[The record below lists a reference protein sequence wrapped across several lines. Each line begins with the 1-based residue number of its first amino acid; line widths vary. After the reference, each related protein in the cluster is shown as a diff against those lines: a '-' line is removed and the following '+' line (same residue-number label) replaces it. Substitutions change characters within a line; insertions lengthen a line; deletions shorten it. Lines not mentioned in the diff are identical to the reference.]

1 MESANVFGFEDLEV
15 WKKSRDFKNEI
26 AVLVKQ
32 FPQDEKYRL
41 TDQLIRSS
49 RSINS
54 LISEGH
60 GRYTYADQLHF
71 CIQARG
77 SLSESFNHL
86 TDGFDNGYITE
97 DKINYFRTKLKE
109 IERILNGYINHLRK
123 QRDNK

>member
-15 WKKSRDFKNEI
+15 WKKSRDFKKEI
-26 AVLVKQ
+26 GILVKG
-32 FPQDEKYRL
+32 FPQEEKYRL

-60 GRYTYADQLHF
+60 GRFTYADQLHY
-71 CIQARG
+71 CIQSSG

-86 TDGFDNGYITE
+86 MDAFDNGYITE
-97 DKINYFRTKLKE
+97 DKINHFRGKLKE